1 MRVYVSKDGQQFGP
15 YAVEQLLEYVQQG
28 NFTAEDLACHDGKNW
43 VTIAQVPGFAEATQP
58 AATPSP
64 TTPQRDQAVQEH
76 AAEQQPASANA
87 SNSPAKKKK
96 LILWTCI
103 GGGATLLVAG
113 LLIWLLG
120 GDDKNP
126 DQPTFVTGNVPFH
139 ISMDDTYGQ
148 GHLHYNYVPMPSG
161 ETRLLGM
168 WEPTKRVVIPEV
180 INGRKVVEIANF
192 SRMMSKKSKKSK
204 KSYYKPHI
212 RVGGSIA
219 SPFGGGGGGRSPAQK
234 QQDRLRNIPRNN
246 ITEEIV
252 IPGTVRIIK
261 NNAFDAFPKLKKITF
276 SEGLVEIE
284 DDAFASCRQLEA
296 VEFPRSL
303 RKIGPRAFNDCDK
316 LHSIVLKEGLETIGD
331 HAFSKTSPKKVIF
344 PNSLKSLGLVFEDC
358 RELEAIVFL
367 GDRPVATGKRISQR
381 TRATVYYNPLKKHWG
396 KRPTGVYMGRLPVS
410 TTHHYMM
417 NLKNGRPWGLYELTF
432 RGGYK
437 DNEMHGL
444 CTWWYKNGQKKKE
457 GTYKDGQPDGLFVE
471 WYPNGQKKGE
481 GTYKDGQPVTAAL
494 VWKPNGEKCPATNL
508 VNGNG
513 VVVVYNDDGTE
524 DFRITFLRWPVQPP
538 NKNGEPS
545 PAPAPAPGT
554 PRPKPRTPPKKV
566 SPAPVNP
573 STSEVVGKLFTIPDL
588 SMDMLWV
595 KPGTFEMGSPSSEK
609 DRDDDETQHTV
620 TLTSGFYLG
629 KHEVTQAQ
637 WEKVM
642 GSNPSYFKGASRPVE
657 KLSWNGASAFCEK
670 LTELE
675 RKAGRLPEG
684 MSYQLPT
691 EAQWEYACRAGD

>member
-1 MRVYVSKDGQQFGP
+1 
-15 YAVEQLLEYVQQG
+15 
-28 NFTAEDLACHDGKNW
+28 
-43 VTIAQVPGFAEATQP
+43 
-58 AATPSP
+58 
-64 TTPQRDQAVQEH
+64 
-76 AAEQQPASANA
+76 
-87 SNSPAKKKK
+87 
-96 LILWTCI
+96 
-103 GGGATLLVAG
+103 
-113 LLIWLLG
+113 
-120 GDDKNP
+120 
-126 DQPTFVTGNVPFH
+126 
-139 ISMDDTYGQ
+139 
-148 GHLHYNYVPMPSG
+148 
-161 ETRLLGM
+161 
-168 WEPTKRVVIPEV
+168 
-180 INGRKVVEIANF
+180 
-192 SRMMSKKSKKSK
+192 
-204 KSYYKPHI
+204 
-212 RVGGSIA
+212 
-219 SPFGGGGGGRSPAQK
+219 
-234 QQDRLRNIPRNN
+234 
-246 ITEEIV
+246 V

-494 VWKPNGEKCPATNL
+494 VWKPNGEKCPASNL

-545 PAPAPAPGT
+545 PAPAPASGT

-691 EAQWEYACRAGD
+691 EAQWEYACRAGTETRFAFGDELTAKDANFDKNVGETSDVGKYPANDWGFHDMHGNVYEWCADWSGDYPRGATRDPVGPATGSVRVWRGGSWHFTAYYARSALRFRFVPDLSDFFLGFRLSLRPPASK